1 MMNKVSTD
9 KFALIYQ
16 FNNNS
21 PLFARVAADS
31 LNKNFTDKAIQI
43 IEEGLKIHPD
53 YPTAYLMYSKA
64 LAEKGEFNHAREA
77 LKGVLNLLED
87 ERTYDYYLNEVE
99 RIERERDIVPKQT
112 SFVDEDFV
120 GDQSFSVFS
129 ADNYTDEIPEENFK
143 VSPKSIE
150 DNLDNLIDELN
161 EAKISIQDLDSDK
174 SETTESDD
182 DILSDEIIEERSSKF
197 ISETLADIYLSQ
209 GSLAQAKNIYLKL
222 MEIEPEKKERFLN
235 KIKMID
241 DQLKK
246 E

>member
-16 FNNNS
+16 FNKSS
-21 PLFARVAADS
+21 PLFARVAAEA
-31 LNKNFTDKAIQI
+31 LNKNFPEKAIQI

-53 YPTAYLMYSKA
+53 YPTAYLVYSKA
-64 LAEKGEFNHAREA
+64 LIEKGEFDNAREA
-77 LKGVLNLLED
+77 LKRVLELLED
-87 ERTYDYYLNEVE
+87 EKTYNYYISEIE
-99 RIERERDIVPKQT
+99 RIEREKDIDPKQT
-112 SFVDEDFV
+112 SFVGGNLVE
-120 GDQSFSVFS
+120 DQSFSVFS
-129 ADNYTDEIPEENFK
+129 ADNYADRIQEENFN
-143 VSPKSIE
+143 VSSKSIE
-150 DNLDNLIDELN
+150 ENLDSLIDELN
-161 EAKISIQDLDSDK
+161 EAKLSIQESDSDEIEK
-174 SETTESDD
+174 KDQDD

-209 GSLAQAKNIYLKL
+209 GSLTQAKNIYLKL

-241 DQLKK
+241 GQLKN